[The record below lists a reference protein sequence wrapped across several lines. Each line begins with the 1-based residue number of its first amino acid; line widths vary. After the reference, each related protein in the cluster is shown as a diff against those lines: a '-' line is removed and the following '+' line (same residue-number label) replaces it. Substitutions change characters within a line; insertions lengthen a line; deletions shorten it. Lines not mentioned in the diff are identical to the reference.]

1 MKTITIALLLLIV
14 IIFAGCKD
22 DTGNTDVICT
32 EEFVVI
38 GVKITGAAPDDFFTV
53 RTANMDTIRFDGDFP
68 VGNWYPV
75 LDDSFQPQLQDQRE
89 EFYFVAV
96 AANEVIINQRYEIGA
111 DKCHVIRYTGPSEI
125 TVD

>member
-14 IIFAGCKD
+14 ASFMACKD
-22 DTGNTDVICT
+22 DTGNNDVICT
-32 EEFVVI
+32 EEFVIV
-38 GVKITGAAPDDFFTV
+38 GVKITGAVPDDFFTV
-53 RTANMDTIRFDGDFP
+53 RTANMDTIRLDGNFP

-75 LDDSFQPQLQDQRE
+75 LDDSFQPLLQDERE

-111 DKCHVIRYTGPSEI
+111 DKCHIIRFAGPSEI